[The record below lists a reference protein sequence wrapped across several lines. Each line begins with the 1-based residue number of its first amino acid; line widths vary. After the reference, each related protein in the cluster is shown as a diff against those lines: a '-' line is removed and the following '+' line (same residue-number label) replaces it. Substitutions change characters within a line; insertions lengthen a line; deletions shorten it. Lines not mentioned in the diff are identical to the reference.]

1 MPLLLPTRQHLSRPA
16 PWLHLPLYT
25 LLLQLYVTWSGAR
38 RAGEP
43 AYIQRGAPTRPP
55 VVRRVSSHQHS
66 TSTLANLT
74 FAMADTEV
82 APQVN
87 YFALQQSSTSVVGP
101 ESDFE
106 ANLVLQTM
114 AEWLEAT
121 LLLEVSF
128 RHRRTV

>member
-1 MPLLLPTRQHLSRPA
+1 
-16 PWLHLPLYT
+16 
-25 LLLQLYVTWSGAR
+25 
-38 RAGEP
+38 
-43 AYIQRGAPTRPP
+43 
-55 VVRRVSSHQHS
+55 
-66 TSTLANLT
+66 
-74 FAMADTEV
+74 MADTEV